1 MNPTRIVLVDD
12 HPVFRDGLRAALEGV
27 ADVEVVGEGADGQ
40 EAVTLALALQP
51 DLILLDLAMPKV
63 TGLDAMRQLHELAPD
78 VRVLVLTMAEDV
90 DSLAA
95 AMRAGARGYLLKG
108 IDREGVLRAIRSCVE
123 GELIVG
129 AGLSEQ
135 LAVLFAAST
144 SAKPVRPFAGLTDR
158 EHDVLELL
166 AGGMTNMA
174 IARRLFLSDKTVRN
188 HVSTIMAKL
197 GVSSRHEAGERARAA
212 GLEPRR
218 PR

>member
-1 MNPTRIVLVDD
+1 MNPIRVVLVDD

-27 ADVEVVGEGADGQ
+27 ADVEVVGEGADGE
-40 EAVTLALALQP
+40 EAVSLALALQP
-51 DLILLDLAMPKV
+51 DMILLDLAMPTM
-63 TGLDAMRQLHELAPD
+63 TGLDAMRRLRELTPD
-78 VRVLVLTMAEDV
+78 VRVLVLTMAEDA

-108 IDREGVLRAIRSCVE
+108 IDREGVLRAIRACVE

-129 AGLSEQ
+129 AGLSDQ
-135 LAVLFAAST
+135 LAMLFAPSVTQRA
-144 SAKPVRPFAGLTDR
+144 RPFAGLTDR

-166 AGGMTNMA
+166 AGGMTNLA

-197 GVSSRHEAGERARAA
+197 GVSSRHEAGDLARAA
-212 GLEPRR
+212 GAKPGRSH
-218 PR
+218 